1 MELFQVKEIFKDL
14 LIKKNNFKISKEDSD
29 LLSELEFL
37 LTCYNNLKIVEN
49 ATECSCLINDET
61 IKNEIEKNQCIDCGL
76 PLSVL

>member
-37 LTCYNNLKIVEN
+37 LTCYNNFKIDEN
-49 ATECSCLINDET
+49 ASECSCQIKDET
-61 IKNEIEKNQCIDCGL
+61 IKKEIEKNQCNDCGL

>member
-37 LTCYNNLKIVEN
+37 LTCYNNLKIDEN
-49 ATECSCLINDET
+49 ASECSCLIIDET
-61 IKNEIEKNQCIDCGL
+61 IKKEIEKNQCNDCGL